1 MESRNVKIIDEHGI
15 DRDARI
21 LCGLKIENV
30 NYVLYAIERD
40 SENDNLFVS
49 KIINNFDGT
58 SNMIN
63 IEDSLEKNR
72 INSIVKELVTYAIN
86 NEADKTT
93 GTVKLSNGSDVEINS
108 VLFNK
113 EQNINVTKT
122 YITTVKKSVTKVSE
136 TFYELPMKEV
146 TTNTESTFF
155 DTVKDDI
162 FETQKNES
170 DPVMPSVSEPTVV
183 EPISVVPP
191 VLPEVNLTTPVV
203 DTPAETPVVE
213 PTPVVSPVVD
223 NSINTSS
230 TPVDV
235 TPVASPSIPESAPV
249 ATPIFDTTSAIP
261 GGASVSTPDSNNLVF
276 DGSKETNLNEA
287 LGEVSS
293 ANTVPVGDVNP
304 LREFGQSDN
313 QVSEVAPALNND
325 AVVQPATSN
334 GGFAKRRMLDPSL
347 GLQVTTDSTKKICCS
362 FVFNDNWIT
371 GTTVSS
377 RDAPP

>member
-21 LCGLKIENV
+21 LCGLKIENA

-63 IEDSLEKNR
+63 IEDSLEKNK

-93 GTVKLSNGSDVEINS
+93 GTVKLSNGTDVEINS
-108 VLFNK
+108 LLFNK

-136 TFYELPMKEV
+136 TFYEVPMKEV
-146 TTNTESTFF
+146 TSNAESTFF

-162 FETQKNES
+162 FETPKVES
-170 DPVMPSVSEPTVV
+170 APVMPSVSEPTVV

-203 DTPAETPVVE
+203 DTPAETPVVSS
-213 PTPVVSPVVD
+213 TVD

-235 TPVASPSIPESAPV
+235 TPVASPSIPEPAPV
-249 ATPIFDTTSAIP
+249 VTPIFDTTSAIP
-261 GGASVSTPDSNNLVF
+261 SGATVSTPDSNNLVF

-334 GGFAKRRMLDPSL
+334 GGFANKKFFMVIAILFFVAACAFL
-347 GLQVTTDSTKKICCS
+347 GYEAFMYFQLTK
-362 FVFNDNWIT
+362 
-371 GTTVSS
+371 
-377 RDAPP
+377 

>member
-21 LCGLKIENV
+21 LCGLKIENA

-63 IEDSLEKNR
+63 IEDSLEKNK

-170 DPVMPSVSEPTVV
+170 DTVMPSVSESTVV

-203 DTPAETPVVE
+203 DTPVETPVVE
-213 PTPVVSPVVD
+213 PTPVVSPIVD

-293 ANTVPVGDVNP
+293 TNTVPVGDVNP

-313 QVSEVAPALNND
+313 QVSEVSPALNND
-325 AVVQPATSN
+325 SVVQPASSN
-334 GGFAKRRMLDPSL
+334 GGFANKKFFMVIAILFFVAACVFL
-347 GLQVTTDSTKKICCS
+347 GYEAFMYFQLTK
-362 FVFNDNWIT
+362 
-371 GTTVSS
+371 
-377 RDAPP
+377 